1 MTLGEQI
8 KQAREEKNLSQE
20 ALAEYLGVSRQAV
33 SKWENDTAIPQGAN
47 REMLAQVLDLEII
60 KEDAEVPGKRAIL
73 WSGWI
78 AAVLLLAALVG
89 VVILFRM
96 NRQNSN
102 GELRQEMFEAGTDEG
117 DDPYQKTDTDGKTD
131 SEHAADLIEDNA
143 SLKMQELL
151 SVRFYDSSQNEVTD
165 MALWY
170 NAAKIDSILIQWS
183 GSSPSNIK
191 MLATPSGS
199 ETMEDTE
206 LLLTKVVLDGDTAA
220 LLSAEAL
227 TDIGMSHVY
236 FELDYGYVMLTS
248 EIFNVFY
255 DEELIE

>member
-20 ALAEYLGVSRQAV
+20 ALAEYMGVSRQAV

-60 KEDAEVPGKRAIL
+60 KEDAEVPGRRTIL

-78 AAVLLLAALVG
+78 AAVILLVILVG
-89 VVILFRM
+89 VVIAFRIY
-96 NRQNSN
+96 
-102 GELRQEMFEAGTDEG
+102 RQEQSGRGVLINSETEYEEKPVIDQ
-117 DDPYQKTDTDGKTD
+117 DSD
-131 SEHAADLIEDNA
+131 SESDGFSSELP
-143 SLKMQELL
+143 KLL
-151 SVRFYDSSQNEVTD
+151 SIRFYDSNQNEVTD
-165 MALWY
+165 EALWY

-206 LLLTKVVLDGDTAA
+206 LLLTKAVLDGDTAA
-220 LLSAEAL
+220 LLSAETL
-227 TDIGMSHVY
+227 TDISMSHVY
-236 FELDYGYVMLTS
+236 FELDYGHVVLTS
-248 EIFNVFY
+248 ELFNVFY
-255 DEELIE
+255 DEEIIE

>member
-20 ALAEYLGVSRQAV
+20 ALAEYMGVSRQAV

-60 KEDAEVPGKRAIL
+60 KDDEEVPGKRAIF

-78 AAVLLLAALVG
+78 AAVLLLAVLIG
-89 VVILFRM
+89 VVVLFCM
-96 NRQNSN
+96 NRENSN
-102 GELRQEMFEAGTDEG
+102 GELRQEMFETDTGEG
-117 DDPYQKTDTDGKTD
+117 DDPYGKTDTDQGLDPTEDKSS
-131 SEHAADLIEDNA
+131 SELP
-143 SLKMQELL
+143 ELL
-151 SVRFYDSSQNEVTD
+151 SVRFYDSNQNEVTD

-170 NAAKIDSILIQWS
+170 NAAQIDSILIQWS

-206 LLLTKVVLDGDTAA
+206 LLLTKVVLDGDTAV

-227 TDIGMSHVY
+227 TDISMSHVY
-236 FELDYGYVMLTS
+236 FELDYGQVVLTS
-248 EIFNVFY
+248 GLYNIFY

>member
-20 ALAEYLGVSRQAV
+20 ALAEYMGVSRQAV

-47 REMLAQVLDLEII
+47 RVLLSQVLDLDII
-60 KEDAEVPGKRAIL
+60 KEDTGVSGKRTIL

-78 AAVLLLAALVG
+78 AAVILLAVLVG
-89 VVILFRM
+89 VVFLM
-96 NRQNSN
+96 NGQSSN
-102 GELRQEMFEAGTDEG
+102 GKLEQYAFEAGTDEEN
-117 DDPYQKTDTDGKTD
+117 DSDQKTDTDGKTD
-131 SEHAADLIEDNA
+131 TEQAADLNENDT
-143 SLKMQELL
+143 SLKMQKLL
-151 SVRFYDSSQNEVTD
+151 SVRFYDGSQNEVTD
-165 MALWY
+165 EALWY

-183 GSSPSNIK
+183 GSSPNSIK

-206 LLLTKVVLDGDTAA
+206 LLLTKAVLDGDTAV

-227 TDIGMSHVY
+227 TDISMSHVY
-236 FELDYGYVMLTS
+236 FELDYGHMVLTS

-255 DEELIE
+255 DGDLIE

>member
-60 KEDAEVPGKRAIL
+60 KEDAEVPGRRTIL

-78 AAVLLLAALVG
+78 AAVILLVILVG
-89 VVILFRM
+89 VVIAFRM
-96 NRQNSN
+96 NRENSN
-102 GELRQEMFEAGTDEG
+102 GKLYQEMFETDTDEG
-117 DDPYQKTDTDGKTD
+117 DDPYVKTDTDQ
-131 SEHAADLIEDNA
+131 AADLNENDA

-151 SVRFYDSSQNEVTD
+151 SVRFYDSRQNEVTD
-165 MALWY
+165 EALWY
-170 NAAKIDSILIQWS
+170 NAAKIDSILIQWN
-183 GSSPSNIK
+183 GSSPNSIK

-206 LLLTKVVLDGDTAA
+206 LLLTKAVLDGDTAA
-220 LLSAEAL
+220 LLSAETL
-227 TDIGMSHVY
+227 TDISMSHVY
-236 FELDYGYVMLTS
+236 FELDYGHVVLTS

-255 DEELIE
+255 DENLIE

>member
-60 KEDAEVPGKRAIL
+60 KEDAEVPGRRTIL

-78 AAVLLLAALVG
+78 AAVILLVILVG
-89 VVILFRM
+89 VVIAIRM
-96 NRQNSN
+96 NRENSY
-102 GELRQEMFEAGTDEG
+102 GKFQQIEFETGTDEG
-117 DDPYQKTDTDGKTD
+117 DDPYQETDTDPGSTK
-131 SEHAADLIEDNA
+131 LP
-143 SLKMQELL
+143 ELL

-165 MALWY
+165 EALWY

-183 GSSPSNIK
+183 GSSPNSIK

-206 LLLTKVVLDGDTAA
+206 LLLTKAVLDGDTAA
-220 LLSAEAL
+220 LLSAETL
-227 TDIGMSHVY
+227 TDISMSHVY
-236 FELDYGYVMLTS
+236 FELDYGHVVLTS

-255 DEELIE
+255 DENLIE

>member
-20 ALAEYLGVSRQAV
+20 ALAEHMGVSRQAV

-47 REMLAQVLDLEII
+47 RELLSQVLDLEII
-60 KEDAEVPGKRAIL
+60 KEDAEAPGRRVIL

-78 AAVLLLAALVG
+78 AAVILLVLFVG
-89 VVILFRM
+89 VVMRFRM
-96 NRQNSN
+96 YRAEQSERERNTITEYEEKLMMDQSADS
-102 GELRQEMFEAGTDEG
+102 EAGDFNSKL
-117 DDPYQKTDTDGKTD
+117 P
-131 SEHAADLIEDNA
+131 
-143 SLKMQELL
+143 ELL
-151 SVRFYDSSQNEVTD
+151 SVRFYDSNQNEVTD
-165 MALWY
+165 EALWY

-183 GSSPSNIK
+183 GSSPVSIK

-206 LLLTKVVLDGDTAA
+206 LLLTKSVLDGDSAA
-220 LLSAEAL
+220 LLSAETL
-227 TDIGMSHVY
+227 TDIGFSHVC
-236 FELDYGYVMLTS
+236 FELDYGYVVLTS

-255 DEELIE
+255 DEDLIE

>member
-20 ALAEYLGVSRQAV
+20 SLAEYMGVSRQAV

-60 KEDAEVPGKRAIL
+60 KEDAEMPGKRAIL
-73 WSGWI
+73 WSGWVT
-78 AAVLLLAALVG
+78 AVILLAALVG
-89 VVILFRM
+89 VVIAFRIY
-96 NRQNSN
+96 
-102 GELRQEMFEAGTDEG
+102 RQEQSEREIQINSATEYEEKPVVDQG
-117 DDPYQKTDTDGKTD
+117 PD
-131 SEHAADLIEDNA
+131 SEADNF
-143 SLKMQELL
+143 SSELPKL
-151 SVRFYDSSQNEVTD
+151 LCVRFYDSSQNEVTD
-165 MALWY
+165 EALWY

-183 GSSPSNIK
+183 GSSPSSIK

-227 TDIGMSHVY
+227 TDISMSHVY
-236 FELDYGYVMLTS
+236 FELDYGYVVLTS

-255 DEELIE
+255 DEDLIE